1 MNTQVINANS
11 SNLSNSHITLPNITR
26 QFSMLFSSDPVSGA
40 INISNSTIDAGSRF
54 TLNLP
59 YPISIPVMAK
69 SCELFATEF
78 LGWWTMLNIFQGV
91 NDTFVF
97 SISGQTF
104 TCVIP
109 AGIYNLANLASA
121 INRAYSNLTS
131 PAPTLPFPIN
141 FLSDDSTQR
150 VVFQ

>member
-1 MNTQVINANS
+1 MNTQVINPNS

-59 YPISIPVMAK
+59 YPISIPAMAK

-78 LGWWTMLNIFQGV
+78 GMVDNAEH
-91 NDTFVF
+91 F
-97 SISGQTF
+97 SRCQ
-104 TCVIP
+104 
-109 AGIYNLANLASA
+109 
-121 INRAYSNLTS
+121 
-131 PAPTLPFPIN
+131 
-141 FLSDDSTQR
+141 
-150 VVFQ
+150 

>member
-1 MNTQVINANS
+1 MNTQVINPNS
-11 SNLSNSHITLPNITR
+11 SNLSNSHIALSNITR

-40 INISNSTIDAGSRF
+40 INISNSPIDAGSRF

-59 YPISIPVMAK
+59 YPISIPAMAK

-78 LGWWTMLNIFQGV
+78 LGWLTMLNIFQGV

-104 TCVIP
+104 ICVIP

-121 INRAYSNLTS
+121 INS
-131 PAPTLPFPIN
+131 PLVSAG
-141 FLSDDSTQR
+141 
-150 VVFQ
+150 